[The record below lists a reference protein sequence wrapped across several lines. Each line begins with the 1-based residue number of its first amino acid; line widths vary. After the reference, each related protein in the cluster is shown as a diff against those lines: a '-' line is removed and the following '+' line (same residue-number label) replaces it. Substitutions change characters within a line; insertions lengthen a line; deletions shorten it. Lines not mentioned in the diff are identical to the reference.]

1 METKEQLV
9 TNIKE
14 WIKIDNEIAQLKSEI
29 KERNNKKKN
38 LTENLVVTMK
48 KNQIDCFDINGGAL
62 VYKQNKVK
70 KAINGKSLLAALQ
83 NYFNIGFKKGAENP
97 TDRIFPT
104 KIVTDNRGKRTVEKE
119 KFPDELNQLCHDFI
133 VSRGAIPAPL
143 NYKGFPKSIC
153 TSINSVIT
161 YRNKSNSSCSPGC
174 VGALSRVFL

>member
-38 LTENLVVTMK
+38 LTENLVITMK
-48 KNQIDCFDINGGAL
+48 KNEIDCFDINGGAL

-83 NYFNIGFKKGAENP
+83 NYYKNDTKSAEEL
-97 TDRIFPT
+97 T
-104 KIVTDNRGKRTVEKE
+104 KHILDSREEKIKETIVRKIDK
-119 KFPDELNQLCHDFI
+119 QI
-133 VSRGAIPAPL
+133 
-143 NYKGFPKSIC
+143 
-153 TSINSVIT
+153 INNNLKI
-161 YRNKSNSSCSPGC
+161 
-174 VGALSRVFL
+174 

>member
-14 WIKIDNEIAQLKSEI
+14 WIKIDNEISQLKSEI

-70 KAINGKSLLAALQ
+70 KAINGKSLLTALQ
-83 NYFNIGFKKGAENP
+83 NYYKDDVKSAEEL
-97 TDRIFPT
+97 T
-104 KIVTDNRGKRTVEKE
+104 KHILDSREEKIKE
-119 KFPDELNQLCHDFI
+119 TIIRKVD
-133 VSRGAIPAPL
+133 
-143 NYKGFPKSIC
+143 K
-153 TSINSVIT
+153 
-161 YRNKSNSSCSPGC
+161 
-174 VGALSRVFL
+174 